1 MGCRRLFSN
10 ISSTFSLSDQFR
22 SVLLTEVLLRACM
35 DYFYI
40 YIYIYIWENQISVE
54 ATDTEFVHGGLS
66 GISCY
71 LIPKFWFQYFFDNC
85 SLLVELFTYQ
95 DITAHVGLNT
105 IQILCTLENTS
116 ELDIGLYKKLNN
128 RYLKLN
134 ERDKSKYY
142 LSCSGVFFFFF
153 FPYKIS
159 V

>member
-1 MGCRRLFSN
+1 MEKPDKC
-10 ISSTFSLSDQFR
+10 ISDRARTCGTR
-22 SVLLTEVLLRACM
+22 SWIR
-35 DYFYI
+35 
-40 YIYIYIWENQISVE
+40 
-54 ATDTEFVHGGLS
+54 
-66 GISCY
+66 CY
-71 LIPKFWFQYFFDNC
+71 LIPKFLFQYFFDNC

-134 ERDKSKYY
+134 ERDKSKFY

-153 FPYKIS
+153 FSIRFLCSHHLFSIRDIKWVIIFTLPQIYR
-159 V
+159 

>member
-1 MGCRRLFSN
+1 MEKPDKCISN
-10 ISSTFSLSDQFR
+10 
-22 SVLLTEVLLRACM
+22 RART
-35 DYFYI
+35 YGTGS
-40 YIYIYIWENQISVE
+40 W
-54 ATDTEFVHGGLS
+54 
-66 GISCY
+66 ISCY
-71 LIPKFWFQYFFDNC
+71 LIPKFLFQYFFDNC

-134 ERDKSKYY
+134 ERDKSIFY

-153 FPYKIS
+153 FFSIRFLCSHHLFSIRDIKWVIIFTLPQIYR
-159 V
+159 

>member
-1 MGCRRLFSN
+1 MGLGVGLVVILSQNFCFS
-10 ISSTFSLSDQFR
+10 I
-22 SVLLTEVLLRACM
+22 
-35 DYFYI
+35 
-40 YIYIYIWENQISVE
+40 
-54 ATDTEFVHGGLS
+54 
-66 GISCY
+66 
-71 LIPKFWFQYFFDNC
+71 FFDNC

-134 ERDKSKYY
+134 ERDKSKFY
-142 LSCSGVFFFFF
+142 LSCSGVFFF
-153 FPYKIS
+153 YKIS